1 MENLLPQRKLNQ
13 EFIIFPEMC
22 TAATGVGVRVMVVRD
37 HEVRGGL
44 LEK

>member
-1 MENLLPQRKLNQ
+1 MENLLPPRKLNQ
-13 EFIIFPEMC
+13 DFIIFPEMC
-22 TAATGVGVRVMVVRD
+22 TAATGVGARVTVARD